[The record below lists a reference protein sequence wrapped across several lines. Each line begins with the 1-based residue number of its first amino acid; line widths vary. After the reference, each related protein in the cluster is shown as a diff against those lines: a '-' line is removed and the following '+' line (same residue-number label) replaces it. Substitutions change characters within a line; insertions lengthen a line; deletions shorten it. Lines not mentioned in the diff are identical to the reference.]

1 MTKTMHMAASRGV
14 TTARRAIC
22 KTWSERERLRR
33 RKMAA
38 RKQQALLNLL
48 APSAPSTVAR
58 VA

>member
-1 MTKTMHMAASRGV
+1 MTKTMDMPTRRDIMAG
-14 TTARRAIC
+14 RRVIC
-22 KTWSERERLRR
+22 KEWSERERHQR

-48 APSAPSTVAR
+48 ASSAPSITAR